1 MASCSMPRPV
11 KPIRRSIAFA
21 FGIALLLSACTG
33 DDGGSNGNGGTG
45 GPTGGTGVTNDG
57 PTPVESG
64 SATAGTYEYVNA
76 GLHVTIT
83 IDGNEGTMEVENGT
97 DRELPRPD
105 FYILDARDGTE
116 ISGDVADPAPIP
128 AGETG
133 TFDVAF
139 EGVEVRN
146 IGLLILLFG
155 SDNYGA
161 SVRTA

>member
-1 MASCSMPRPV
+1 MPRPV
-11 KPIRRSIAFA
+11 EPTRRSIAL
-21 FGIALLLSACTG
+21 ALLAMLFLSACTG
-33 DDGGSNGNGGTG
+33 GDGGSNGNGATGEPTGPTGATNG
-45 GPTGGTGVTNDG
+45 GPTPIEGG
-57 PTPVESG
+57 P
-64 SATAGTYEYVNA
+64 ATSGTYEYVNA

-83 IDGNEGTMEVENGT
+83 IEGNEGTMEVENGT

-116 ISGDVADPAPIP
+116 ISGDVVDAQPIP
-128 AGETG
+128 AGDTA
-133 TFDVAF
+133 TFDIAF

-155 SDNYGA
+155 DDNYGA

>member
-1 MASCSMPRPV
+1 MPRPV
-11 KPIRRSIAFA
+11 KPIRRSFAFA
-21 FGIALLLSACTG
+21 LGITLLLSGCTG
-33 DDGGSNGNGGTG
+33 GDDGSNGNGATG
-45 GPTGGTGVTNDG
+45 RPTGGTGVTNAG

-83 IDGNEGTMEVENGT
+83 IEGNDGTMEVENGT

-116 ISGDVADPAPIP
+116 VPGDVSDPAPIS
-128 AGETG
+128 AGETV

-155 SDNYGA
+155 RDNYGA